1 MLVKLNSVFDQV
13 MENFLYNSLI
23 NPENKEMYIKTMSFE
38 TLEKLISGDD
48 DERVAVVWRAIHR
61 AIEHITKLDQE
72 QAEKEEQEKL
82 DMLALESIPLKYVN
96 PNACPRCG
104 YEYANGY
111 KVCPNCA
118 CDMEVDKKEKIWYNK
133 V

>member
-23 NPENKEMYIKTMSFE
+23 NPNNKEMYIKTMSFE
-38 TLEKLISGDD
+38 TLEKLVSGDD
-48 DERVAVVWRAIHR
+48 DERVAIVWRAIHR

-82 DMLALESIPLKYVN
+82 DRLALESIPLEYVN
-96 PNACPRCG
+96 PNACPQCG
-104 YEYANGY
+104 YNYASGY

-118 CDMEVDKKEKIWYNK
+118 CDIK
-133 V
+133 